1 LAFGD
6 GDAGEFFEE
15 FDIGD
20 EAVVDDFLRE
30 VHELG
35 AGAEGSA
42 QGTTLV
48 GPEQLLIN
56 GEAGE
61 PADFRFHRD
70 AWREHGSEA
79 PSAKREAGE
88 IFLAN
93 LSAICRSVGGMKT
106 HTTKVLPVLAGLALG
121 ATVMLNS
128 GCLLVAAGA
137 AGAGTVAYVRGEL
150 AASLGND
157 FGAVTKATG
166 RAIEQLKFAKVS
178 ENADALSARFVVRT
192 AQDKKIEVELTKIGE
207 ALTKVEIRVG
217 VFGDETVSMTVLDKI
232 KANL

>member
-1 LAFGD
+1 
-6 GDAGEFFEE
+6 
-15 FDIGD
+15 
-20 EAVVDDFLRE
+20 
-30 VHELG
+30 
-35 AGAEGSA
+35 
-42 QGTTLV
+42 
-48 GPEQLLIN
+48 
-56 GEAGE
+56 
-61 PADFRFHRD
+61 
-70 AWREHGSEA
+70 
-79 PSAKREAGE
+79 
-88 IFLAN
+88 
-93 LSAICRSVGGMKT
+93 M
-106 HTTKVLPVLAGLALG
+106 LPVLAGLALG